1 MDWDSE
7 YGESS
12 ILNVPFRDF
21 DESLLVVKE
30 VGLGILEVFFQLV
43 DGRLML
49 LGLDA
54 DLLLIALMTAV
65 QSFNEGINNGVEH
78 GWIQVGGGDCITYQF
93 R

>member
-78 GWIQVGGGDCITYQF
+78 EWIQVGGGDCITYQF